1 MKEKLSNCGYDFNSK
16 SNEGKNMIRVIEVYF
31 FNVARSN
38 GGTVKFNVF
47 QKLLDLTQIFFV
59 VLTV

>member
-1 MKEKLSNCGYDFNSK
+1 MKDKLSNCGYDFNTR

-31 FNVARSN
+31 FNVARTT
-38 GGTVKFNVF
+38 GGTVKFNKF
-47 QKLLDLTQIFFV
+47 AKLLDLTQIFFI